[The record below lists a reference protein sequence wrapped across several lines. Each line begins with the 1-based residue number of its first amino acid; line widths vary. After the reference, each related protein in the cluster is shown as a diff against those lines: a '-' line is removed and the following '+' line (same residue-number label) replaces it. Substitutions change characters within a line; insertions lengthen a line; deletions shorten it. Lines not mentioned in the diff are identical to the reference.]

1 MKLNI
6 YNGKEIVKTYET
18 DAYDLMFGTLEDV
31 ANAIKL
37 DEMKSGSDEEIIKMA
52 FNLIASSLNT
62 VIELLKDIFEGITDE
77 DIRNSK
83 VKEIAQVL
91 FDVVRY
97 TIEQLGKGLST
108 RKN

>member
-37 DEMKSGSDEEIIKMA
+37 DEMKNGSDEEILRMA
-52 FNLIASSLNT
+52 FNLISSSLGT
-62 VIELLKDIFEGITDE
+62 VRELLKDIFDGITE
-77 DIRNSK
+77 EEMRMTK